1 MNYKIKKDMI
11 KNVNFKLIGKKQK
24 WYWIDTAIVDDNI
37 LIRLFRALS
46 KATTYEEQEN
56 LMSKVELNEGRNPK
70 AENTLQYNYGKN
82 YVEIQLCHY
91 IPEQDNYVRGKKIDV
106 IQID

>member
-1 MNYKIKKDMI
+1 MI
-11 KNVNFKLIGKKQK
+11 KNINFKLLEKKQK
-24 WYWIDTAIVDDNI
+24 WYWVDTAIVDDNI

-46 KATTYEEQEN
+46 KATMYEEQEN

-82 YVEIQLCHY
+82 CWCGFTE
-91 IPEQDNYVRGKKIDV
+91 GKAC
-106 IQID
+106 

>member
-1 MNYKIKKDMI
+1 MI
-11 KNVNFKLIGKKQK
+11 KNINFKLIGKKQK
-24 WYWIDTAIVDDNI
+24 WYWVDTAIVDDNI

-70 AENTLQYNYGKN
+70 AENTLQYNYDKN

-91 IPEQDNYVRGKKIDV
+91 IPEQDSYVRGKKIDV

>member
-1 MNYKIKKDMI
+1 MV
-11 KNVNFKLIGKKQK
+11 KNINFKLLEKKQK
-24 WYWIDTAIVDDNI
+24 WYWVDTTIVDDNI

-46 KATTYEEQEN
+46 KAITYEEQEN
-56 LMSKVELNEGRNPK
+56 LISKVELNEVRNPK
-70 AENTLQYNYGKN
+70 AENTLQYMSGKN

-91 IPEQDNYVRGKKIDV
+91 IVEQDKYVRGKKIGV

>member
-1 MNYKIKKDMI
+1 MI
-11 KNVNFKLIGKKQK
+11 KNINFKLLEKKQK
-24 WYWIDTAIVDDNI
+24 WYWVDTAIVNDNI

-46 KATTYEEQEN
+46 KASTHEEQEN

-91 IPEQDNYVRGKKIDV
+91 IVEQDNYVRGKKIGV

>member
-1 MNYKIKKDMI
+1 MI

-46 KATTYEEQEN
+46 KATMYEEQEN

-91 IPEQDNYVRGKKIDV
+91 ITEQDNYVRGKKIDV

>member
-24 WYWIDTAIVDDNI
+24 WYWVDTAIVDDNI
-37 LIRLFRALS
+37 IIRLFRALS
-46 KATTYEEQEN
+46 KASTYEEQEN

-70 AENTLQYNYGKN
+70 AENTLQYNYDKD

-91 IPEQDNYVRGKKIDV
+91 IAEQDNYVRGKKIGV

>member
-1 MNYKIKKDMI
+1 MI

-24 WYWIDTAIVDDNI
+24 WYWVDTTVVDDNV

-46 KATTYEEQEN
+46 KVSTYEGQEN

-91 IPEQDNYVRGKKIDV
+91 IAEQDNYVRGKKIGV

>member
-1 MNYKIKKDMI
+1 
-11 KNVNFKLIGKKQK
+11 
-24 WYWIDTAIVDDNI
+24 
-37 LIRLFRALS
+37 
-46 KATTYEEQEN
+46 
-56 LMSKVELNEGRNPK
+56 MSKVELNEGRNPK

-91 IPEQDNYVRGKKIDV
+91 IHEQDNYVRGKKIDV

>member
-1 MNYKIKKDMI
+1 MI

-24 WYWIDTAIVDDNI
+24 WYWVDTTVVDDNV

-46 KATTYEEQEN
+46 KVSTYEEQEN

-91 IPEQDNYVRGKKIDV
+91 IAEQDNYVRGKKIGV

>member
-1 MNYKIKKDMI
+1 MI

-24 WYWIDTAIVDDNI
+24 WYWVDTTVVDDNV

-46 KATTYEEQEN
+46 KVSTYEEQEN
-56 LMSKVELNEGRNPK
+56 LISKVELNEGRNPK

-91 IPEQDNYVRGKKIDV
+91 IAEQDNYVRGKKIGV

>member
-1 MNYKIKKDMI
+1 MI
-11 KNVNFKLIGKKQK
+11 KNINFKLLEKKQK
-24 WYWIDTAIVDDNI
+24 WYWVDTTIVDDNI

-46 KATTYEEQEN
+46 KAITYEEQEN
-56 LMSKVELNEGRNPK
+56 LISKVELNEGRNPK
-70 AENTLQYNYGKN
+70 AENTLQYNSGKN

-91 IPEQDNYVRGKKIDV
+91 IAEQDKYVRGKKIGV

>member
-1 MNYKIKKDMI
+1 MI

-24 WYWIDTAIVDDNI
+24 WYWVNTAIVDDNI
-37 LIRLFRALS
+37 LIRLFRVLS
-46 KATTYEEQEN
+46 KTSTYEEQEN

-91 IPEQDNYVRGKKIDV
+91 IVEQDNYVRGKKIGV

>member
-1 MNYKIKKDMI
+1 MI

-24 WYWIDTAIVDDNI
+24 WYWIDTAIADDNI

-46 KATTYEEQEN
+46 KVTTYEEQEN

-91 IPEQDNYVRGKKIDV
+91 IAEQNNYVRGKKIGV

>member
-1 MNYKIKKDMI
+1 MI
-11 KNVNFKLIGKKQK
+11 KNVNFKLIEKKQK

-46 KATTYEEQEN
+46 KATMYEEQEN

-82 YVEIQLCHY
+82 YVEIQLFHY

>member
-1 MNYKIKKDMI
+1 MV
-11 KNVNFKLIGKKQK
+11 KNINFKLLEKKQK
-24 WYWIDTAIVDDNI
+24 WYWVDTTIVDDNI

-46 KATTYEEQEN
+46 KAITYEEQEN
-56 LMSKVELNEGRNPK
+56 LISKVELNEGRNPK
-70 AENTLQYNYGKN
+70 AENTLQYMSGKN

-91 IPEQDNYVRGKKIDV
+91 IVEQDKYVRGKKIGV

>member
-1 MNYKIKKDMI
+1 MI
-11 KNVNFKLIGKKQK
+11 KNINFKLLEKKQK
-24 WYWIDTAIVDDNI
+24 WYWVDTTIVDDNI

-46 KATTYEEQEN
+46 KAITYEEQEN
-56 LMSKVELNEGRNPK
+56 LISKVELNEGRNPK
-70 AENTLQYNYGKN
+70 AENTLQYMSGKN

-91 IPEQDNYVRGKKIDV
+91 IVEQDKYVRGKKIGV

>member
-1 MNYKIKKDMI
+1 MI
-11 KNVNFKLIGKKQK
+11 KNVNFKLIEKKQK

-46 KATTYEEQEN
+46 KVSTYEEQEN

-91 IPEQDNYVRGKKIDV
+91 IAEQDNYVRGKKIGV

>member
-1 MNYKIKKDMI
+1 MI

-91 IPEQDNYVRGKKIDV
+91 IAEQDNYVRGKKIDV